1 MIKFKKL
8 NIVLFDFDATIAL
21 HSDHSHSSGLS
32 ESEFYSQLL
41 TYGPAFFNN
50 LQTNK
55 HMRMFMDLCN
65 KHGIRMG
72 LISYASSN
80 IIMQTRIQWV
90 YQKYGYELE
99 NYCVGSRE
107 GKLDM
112 LKAIQQTYWKGNKT
126 VDPNDTGI
134 LYSPRQILIID
145 DVGQTLQEAADNNFS
160 ACTPME
166 VVNFI
171 EDRQNT
177 IGGNLIENGI
187 YQEN

>member
-1 MIKFKKL
+1 M
-8 NIVLFDFDATIAL
+8 AT
-21 HSDHSHSSGLS
+21 
-32 ESEFYSQLL
+32 
-41 TYGPAFFNN
+41 AFFNN

-126 VDPNDTGI
+126 VGPNDTGI

-177 IGGNLIENGI
+177 IGGIWLKTAFTKKIKNGSERSI
-187 YQEN
+187 LKWCLLVPKPAMNFDSFN

>member
-1 MIKFKKL
+1 MIDFKKL
-8 NIVLFDFDATIAL
+8 KIVLFDFDDTIAL

-126 VDPNDTGI
+126 VGPNDTGI
-134 LYSPRQILIID
+134 LYSTRQILIID